1 MLHCGAQPVTYSEL
15 KMMPPPIPMT
25 ETHVPLPHYEVVDQL
40 KTSLNKI
47 GTYDIVKEEFG
58 LSHKG
63 KRCFGLISLRNGDAQ
78 DDYEIIWCFR
88 NANDMTFRA
97 RAGTGSRVFVCDNMA
112 LYAEYEIGA
121 RHTSHVRLNFE
132 NRLDYL
138 CCTLVTQGEALHRM
152 YRSYR
157 NFLVTN
163 KMADHFMMEAVRRS
177 AMPKT
182 RITAVDN
189 EWRKPKHPEFRLR
202 TAWSLFNAFTEN
214 NKGMNYSDQID
225 RSQKLH
231 KMFDEVI
238 EEESI
243 LPLN

>member
-1 MLHCGAQPVTYSEL
+1 
-15 KMMPPPIPMT
+15 
-25 ETHVPLPHYEVVDQL
+25 
-40 KTSLNKI
+40 
-47 GTYDIVKEEFG
+47 
-58 LSHKG
+58 
-63 KRCFGLISLRNGDAQ
+63 
-78 DDYEIIWCFR
+78 
-88 NANDMTFRA
+88 
-97 RAGTGSRVFVCDNMA
+97 
-112 LYAEYEIGA
+112 
-121 RHTSHVRLNFE
+121 
-132 NRLDYL
+132 
-138 CCTLVTQGEALHRM
+138 
-152 YRSYR
+152 
-157 NFLVTN
+157 
-163 KMADHFMMEAVRRS
+163 MMEAVRRS

-243 LPLN
+243 LPLNYPDFFLVRFESV